1 MVWFGSLAQ
10 VCRSYSNNPR
20 QPASQINNDDA
31 QPPCER
37 TARPGQ
43 VYTMRQRAR
52 SLRIRPLFACKVPTA
67 ALHDDSQ
74 IGCAATE
81 IVSRSVTSQA
91 DGGFD
96 SFSKDSA
103 AFRTIAQSTTRA
115 PNAQDPLAQ
124 FVSTG
129 MLIHCDTS
137 WLACARICIC
147 VIRPQTWSNGEARAE
162 SADRELVCKPK

>member
-81 IVSRSVTSQA
+81 IVSSGVGSLRFVKEGAANLPGYVRVTIGLLQV
-91 DGGFD
+91 
-96 SFSKDSA
+96 KPTA
-103 AFRTIAQSTTRA
+103 A
-115 PNAQDPLAQ
+115 
-124 FVSTG
+124 
-129 MLIHCDTS
+129 LIH
-137 WLACARICIC
+137 LAKILPRSERLHNRRLVHPTRKIPWRSSCR
-147 VIRPQTWSNGEARAE
+147 RA
-162 SADRELVCKPK
+162 C